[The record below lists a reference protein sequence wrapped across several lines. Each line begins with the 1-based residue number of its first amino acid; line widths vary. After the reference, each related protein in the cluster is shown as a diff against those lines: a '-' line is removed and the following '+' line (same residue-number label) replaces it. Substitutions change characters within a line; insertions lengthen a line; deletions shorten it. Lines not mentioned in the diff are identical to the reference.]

1 MNAAVIAFALWID
14 FLVLPGIVAGTIYGI
29 VRAATAGKRNHRA
42 RVAQM
47 NADAEQR
54 FAEWR
59 RQALGHRA
67 H

>member
-1 MNAAVIAFALWID
+1 MNVATLLTALWID
-14 FLVLPGIVAGTIYGI
+14 LVVIPGIIAGTIYGI
-29 VRAATAGKRNHRA
+29 IRATGAGKRNRRA

-47 NADAEQR
+47 NAEAEQR

-67 H
+67 Y